1 MNLAVYVQF
10 RPQYPCFLGR
20 VCTEFAPQLMPFEL
34 NLQIP
39 RVQKAESF
47 PVDAPGIRDG
57 FGIEDLDVDITHRI
71 KRQVA

>member
-1 MNLAVYVQF
+1 
-10 RPQYPCFLGR
+10 
-20 VCTEFAPQLMPFEL
+20 MPFEL